1 VSPLHLIAVIVA
13 AAKFV
18 PGWEKW
24 ATKLTIDNSNDNEVS
39 NHGKLSQEKDDDSS
53 SSQCE
58 DEVLL
63 SLRSAKRRRLEN
75 GSNTDGVQC
84 STPGTSTLGEFNFRD
99 SNGDNAFDYLDF
111 MPEES
116 RGSISAEF
124 RGTLSSLSSVASLKK
139 RETAVAG
146 NVMLSGHV
154 NNDNKEIKDLKS
166 RMGLSAYFA
175 HRNNFQLAQAVYEP
189 YAMLISYF
197 SERLAVERKQL
208 HYLVFRLDDEI
219 IQTAHPVETFRKK
232 KIPEATS

>member
-1 VSPLHLIAVIVA
+1 VSPIHLIAVIVA

-24 ATKLTIDNSNDNEVS
+24 VIKLNVDNSNENEES
-39 NHGKLSQEKDDDSS
+39 NHGKLSQGKDDDSS
-53 SSQCE
+53 SSQSE

-63 SLRSAKRRRLEN
+63 SLRSTKRRRLGN
-75 GSNTDGVQC
+75 GSETDGVQG
-84 STPGTSTLGEFNFRD
+84 STPGNSTLGEFNFRD

-116 RGSISAEF
+116 RASISAEF
-124 RGTLSSLSSVASLKK
+124 RGALSSLSSVASLKK
-139 RETAVAG
+139 RGTAVAG
-146 NVMLSGHV
+146 NVMLSGHF
-154 NNDNKEIKDLKS
+154 NNDNKEVKDLKS

-175 HRNNFQLAQAVYEP
+175 HRNPVFQVTEAVYEP

-197 SERLAVERKQL
+197 SERLAVDKNTL

-219 IQTAHPVETFRKK
+219 IQTAQPSSNIRTH
-232 KIPEATS
+232 ASYQS